1 MTLRL
6 EGVSK
11 FVEGEMH
18 IDRIDMACE
27 PGQATVL
34 LGLTQAGKT
43 TLMRLMAGLD
53 RPSSGRI
60 LKDDRDVTRVPV
72 RKRNVAMVYQ
82 QFINYPSLSV
92 YDNIASP
99 LKLAR
104 ISKAEIDR
112 RVRAEAERMQIG
124 HLLERLP
131 AELSGGQQQRTAMAR
146 ALVRDAE
153 LLLLDEPLMNLDYK
167 LREQLR
173 EDLQQIFRERD
184 TVIVYATTEPLE
196 ALTLGGTTA
205 VMHEGRLVQHG
216 PTPDVY
222 HRPASV
228 AVSQVFSDP
237 PMNLFAGELDNGELS
252 LGAEARFAAPPH
264 LRDLPP
270 GRYRFGVRPGQIH
283 LDNPEHTRMALN
295 GEVEV
300 AEIAGS
306 ETYIHVRHGEASWV
320 VQIEGVHVFGL
331 GDPIT
336 VYIDPGRLFAFDSA
350 DRLAA
355 APATVRPGAG

>member
-6 EGVSK
+6 EGISK
-11 FVEGEMH
+11 YVEGEMH
-18 IDRIDMACE
+18 IDRVDMACE

-60 LKDDRDVTRVPV
+60 LMDDRDVTRVPV
-72 RKRNVAMVYQ
+72 RKRKVAMVYQ
-82 QFINYPSLSV
+82 QFINYPSLSI

-124 HLLERLP
+124 HLLDRLP

-146 ALVRDAE
+146 ALVRDAQ
-153 LLLLDEPLMNLDYK
+153 LLLLDEPLINLDYK

-196 ALTLGGTTA
+196 ALTLGGSTA

-216 PTPDVY
+216 PTPEVY

-252 LGAEARFAAPPH
+252 LGAEARFTAPTH
-264 LRDLPP
+264 LRDLPS
-270 GRYRFGVRPGQIH
+270 GRYRFGVRPGQMH
-283 LDNPEHTRMALN
+283 LDNRDQARMALT

-306 ETYIHVRHGEASWV
+306 ETYIHVSHGEAAWV
-320 VQIEGVHVFGL
+320 VQVEGVHAFGL

-336 VYIDPGRLFAFDSA
+336 VYIDPDRLFAFDSA
-350 DRLAA
+350 GRLVA
-355 APATVRPGAG
+355 APASARPDAT

>member
-11 FVEGEMH
+11 DVEGEMH
-18 IDRIDMACE
+18 IGDVDMTCE

-53 RPSSGRI
+53 RPGSGRI
-60 LKDDRDVTRVPV
+60 LKGDRDVTRVPV
-72 RKRNVAMVYQ
+72 RRRNVAMVYQ

-104 ISKAEIDR
+104 ISRAEIDR
-112 RVRAEAERMQIG
+112 RVRAEAERMQID

-153 LLLLDEPLMNLDYK
+153 LLLLDEPLINLDYK

-173 EDLQQIFRERD
+173 EDLQRIFRERD

-228 AVSQVFSDP
+228 DVSQVFSDP
-237 PMNLFAGELDNGELS
+237 PMNLFDGELDNGELS
-252 LGAEARFAAPPH
+252 LGADARFTVPAH
-264 LRDLPP
+264 LHDLEP
-270 GRYRFGVRPGQIH
+270 GRYRFGVRPGQMH
-283 LDNPEHTRMALN
+283 LDDPEGARMALT

-306 ETYIHVRHGEASWV
+306 ETYIHVRRGETAWV
-320 VQIEGVHVFGL
+320 VQVEGVHAFGL

-336 VYIDPGRLFAFDSA
+336 VHIDPQRLYAFDSGG
-350 DRLAA
+350 RLAA
-355 APATVRPGAG
+355 APATVRAGAG

>member
-6 EGVSK
+6 EGISK
-11 FVEGEMH
+11 YVEGEMH
-18 IDRIDMACE
+18 IDRVDIACE

-60 LKDDRDVTRVPV
+60 LVDDRDVTRVPV

-104 ISKAEIDR
+104 ISRTEIDR
-112 RVRAEAERMQIG
+112 RVRAEAERLQIN
-124 HLLERLP
+124 HLLDRLP

-153 LLLLDEPLMNLDYK
+153 LLLLDEPLINLDYK

-196 ALTLGGTTA
+196 ALTLGGSTA
-205 VMHEGRLVQHG
+205 VMHEGRLIQHG
-216 PTPDVY
+216 PTPEVY

-228 AVSQVFSDP
+228 DVSQVFSDP

-252 LGAEARFAAPPH
+252 LESEARSASPGH

-270 GRYRFGVRPGQIH
+270 GHYRFGVRPGQIH
-283 LDNPEHTRMALN
+283 LKNPDQARMALT

-306 ETYIHVRHGEASWV
+306 ETYIHVRHGETAWV
-320 VQIEGVHVFGL
+320 VQVEGVHAYGL

-350 DRLAA
+350 GQLAA
-355 APATVRPGAG
+355 APVSARADAA

>member
-1 MTLRL
+1 MTLKL

-11 FVEGEMH
+11 YVEGEMH
-18 IDRIDMACE
+18 IDHVDMTCE

-53 RPSSGRI
+53 RPGSGRI
-60 LKDDRDVTRVPV
+60 LMGDRDVTRVPV
-72 RKRNVAMVYQ
+72 RRRNVAMVYQ

-104 ISKAEIDR
+104 ISRAEIER
-112 RVRAEAERMQIG
+112 RVRAEAERMQIE
-124 HLLERLP
+124 HLLDRLP

-153 LLLLDEPLMNLDYK
+153 LLLLDEPLINLDYK

-173 EDLQQIFRERD
+173 EDLQRIFRERD

-222 HRPASV
+222 HRPATV
-228 AVSQVFSDP
+228 DVSQVFSDP
-237 PMNLFAGELDNGELS
+237 PMNLFSGELDNGELS
-252 LGAEARFAAPPH
+252 LGPEARFTTPGH
-264 LRDLPP
+264 LQGLPS
-270 GRYRFGVRPGQIH
+270 GRYRFGVRPGQMH
-283 LDNPEHTRMALN
+283 LADPEGARMALS

-306 ETYIHVRHGEASWV
+306 ETYIHVERGDASWV
-320 VQIEGVHVFGL
+320 VQAEGVHAFGL

-336 VYIDPGRLFAFDSA
+336 VHIDPERLHAFDSTG
-350 DRLAA
+350 RLAA
-355 APATVRPGAG
+355 APATVRTSAV

>member
-11 FVEGEMH
+11 YVHGEMH
-18 IDRIDMACE
+18 INDVDMACE

-53 RPSSGRI
+53 RPSGGRI
-60 LKDDRDVTRVPV
+60 LMDDRDVTRVPV

-104 ISKAEIDR
+104 ISKGEIDR
-112 RVRAEAERMQIG
+112 RVRAEAERMQID
-124 HLLERLP
+124 HLLDRLP

-153 LLLLDEPLMNLDYK
+153 LLLLDEPLINLDYK

-228 AVSQVFSDP
+228 DVSQVFSDP
-237 PMNLFAGELDNGELS
+237 PMNLFPGELDNGELS
-252 LGAEARFAAPPH
+252 LGAEARFTPPAH

-283 LDNPEHTRMALN
+283 LDNPEQARMALT

-306 ETYIHVRHGEASWV
+306 ETYIHVRHGGASWV
-320 VQIEGVHVFGL
+320 VQAEGVHTYGL
-331 GDPIT
+331 GKPIT
-336 VYIDPGRLFAFDSA
+336 VYIEPDRLFAFDGA
-350 DRLAA
+350 GRLAA
-355 APATVRPGAG
+355 APASVRPGTG

>member
-11 FVEGEMH
+11 YVHGEMH
-18 IDRIDMACE
+18 IDHVDMTCE

-60 LKDDRDVTRVPV
+60 LVDDRDVTRIPV

-104 ISKAEIDR
+104 IPKREIER
-112 RVRAEAERMQIG
+112 RVRAEAERMQID
-124 HLLERLP
+124 HLLDRLP

-153 LLLLDEPLMNLDYK
+153 LLLLDEPLINLDYK

-184 TVIVYATTEPLE
+184 TIIVYATTEPLE

-216 PTPDVY
+216 PTADVY
-222 HRPASV
+222 HQPASV
-228 AVSQVFSDP
+228 EVSQVFSDP

-252 LGAEARFAAPPH
+252 LGAEARFTSPPQ

-270 GRYRFGVRPGQIH
+270 GHYRFGVRPGQIH
-283 LDNPEHTRMALN
+283 LEDPEQTRMALT

-306 ETYIHVRHGEASWV
+306 ETYIHIRHGDASWV
-320 VQIEGVHVFGL
+320 VQVEGVHAFGL

-336 VYIDPGRLFAFDSA
+336 VHIDPGRLFAFDSA
-350 DRLAA
+350 GQLAA
-355 APATVRPGAG
+355 APVAVRSGTG